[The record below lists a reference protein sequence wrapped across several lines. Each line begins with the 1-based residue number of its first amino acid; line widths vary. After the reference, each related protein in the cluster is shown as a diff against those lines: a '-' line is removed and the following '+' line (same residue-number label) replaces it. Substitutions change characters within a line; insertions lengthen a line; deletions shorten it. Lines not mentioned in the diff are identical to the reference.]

1 LSDRMRATLRSFG
14 TPVAL
19 VLGLVLAGSAGP
31 GPQRPPAPSLASA
44 AYVPDVGAGTEAS
57 VTAVDPSGSPVDLP
71 APAIRIAASGPALRH
86 PVQVDIADV
95 LLRAYAGAAAGS
107 PVDCH
112 LPVSLLAAIGQVESG
127 SLVGRPIDAQHR
139 TSVLGPVL
147 DGHGFAAVPDT
158 DHGRWDGNTRWD
170 RAVGPMQFIP
180 STWARFGVDGD
191 GDGTAD
197 PQDIE
202 DAAATAAAYLC
213 YGGRDL
219 ARPADVSSAVL
230 AYNHSSA
237 YLALVLTYAE
247 RYHGLGLDRP
257 SGVTGLST
265 SFALHATPVA
275 AVDGWSAALAARAE
289 APVRS
294 TAKAQQHQPRKASAP
309 AKSSGSA
316 GRQSSGPAVPST
328 GGPTVS
334 VPSPD
339 PAQPGSDPG
348 TGPGSVPG
356 TEPGT
361 VPGNQPGNQPS
372 TGPAT
377 GGGSANPAAGDPS
390 SCPSAVGADPST
402 APDAASDPTGSVTA
416 DPCPPCV
423 TPSPS
428 EPTPSAAACP
438 SGADPAAPSATPSAQ
453 ADPSEQSQVQ
463 PTPSP

>member
-1 LSDRMRATLRSFG
+1 MRATLRSFG

-31 GPQRPPAPSLASA
+31 GPHRPPAPSLVSA
-44 AYVPDVGAGTEAS
+44 AYVPDGGGAGTEAS
-57 VTAVDPSGSPVDLP
+57 VTTVDPPGSPLDLP
-71 APAIRIAASGPALRH
+71 APPIRITASGPALRR

-107 PVDCH
+107 PVGCH
-112 LPVSLLAAIGQVESG
+112 LPVSLLAAIGEVESG

-219 ARPADVSSAVL
+219 ARPADMSSAVL
-230 AYNHSSA
+230 SYNHSSA

-247 RYHGLGLDRP
+247 RYHALGLDRP

-275 AVDGWSAALAARAE
+275 AVDGWSAALAARAD
-289 APVRS
+289 APLRS
-294 TAKAQQHQPRKASAP
+294 AEGKTHQHRPRKASGR
-309 AKSSGSA
+309 SGS
-316 GRQSSGPAVPST
+316 GGKHSSGPAGLSS
-328 GGPTVS
+328 GG
-334 VPSPD
+334 PSPD
-339 PAQPGSDPG
+339 PAQPGSDPSNS
-348 TGPGSVPG
+348 PS
-356 TEPGT
+356 
-361 VPGNQPGNQPS
+361 NQPSPEPSSEPIPEPS

-377 GGGSANPAAGDPS
+377 GG
-390 SCPSAVGADPST
+390 PSASPGSPGSPGAGEPSTCSSPVGADPST
-402 APDAASDPTGSVTA
+402 APDATTDPTGPVTA
-416 DPCPPCV
+416 DACPPCV
-423 TPSPS
+423 APTPS
-428 EPTPSAAACP
+428 EPTPTATACGP
-438 SGADPAAPSATPSAQ
+438 GADPAAPSATPSAQ
-453 ADPSEQSQVQ
+453 ADPSEESQVQ
-463 PTPSP
+463 PSASP